1 MSTIKDVAREAGVSI
16 STVSFAINGTA
27 PVAPET
33 RRRIFETI
41 ERLNYQP
48 NSAARGLVTRKSNNI
63 GIFVPQPDSAIF
75 TFSGNQLFANLL
87 QGIGEVAGEKGYNLL
102 LAWDRPDKNKPS
114 KVIELARSGAV
125 DGLLFIIPNHDHT
138 IIDQL
143 IEIKFPFVFLG
154 NHYPDRPV
162 DSVDI
167 DNFQASYECTSHL
180 LKLGHRRIAFI
191 SPGPLE
197 FLVSEDRYE
206 GYLSALREANI
217 EADERL
223 FYCGGDSR
231 ASGYRA
237 MEHFAASGE
246 APSAVVAGRD
256 VQAVG
261 VLKYAGDRG
270 MAVPRD
276 LAVVSFENSELAD
289 MYDISSYSTDL
300 YVIGNNGA
308 KMLFQLI
315 SRKKERQPQHV
326 VIPSKLF
333 VRGSCGGRSDTDLS
347 S

>member
-27 PVAPET
+27 PVAAET
-33 RRRIFETI
+33 KKRIFETI

-63 GIFVPQPDSAIF
+63 GIFVPNPGSAIF

-87 QGIGEVAGEKGYNLL
+87 QGIGDVAGEKGYNLL
-102 LAWDRPDKNKPS
+102 LAWDYPDKEKPS
-114 KVIELARSGAV
+114 KVIELARSGSV

-143 IEIKFPFVFLG
+143 VDMKFPFVFMG
-154 NHYPDRPV
+154 NHYSDRPV

-167 DNFQASYECTSHL
+167 DNFQASYECTDHL
-180 LKLGHRRIAFI
+180 IRLGHKRIAFI
-191 SPGPLE
+191 SPGPLDY
-197 FLVSEDRYE
+197 LVSEDRYE
-206 GYLSALREANI
+206 GYLEAMKAANL
-217 EADERL
+217 EPEERL
-223 FYCGGDSR
+223 FYCGDDSR

-237 MEHFAASGE
+237 MEQFDASGD
-246 APSAVVAGRD
+246 APTAVVAGRD

-261 VLKYAGDRG
+261 ILKYAKERSLD
-270 MAVPRD
+270 VPRD
-276 LAVVSFENSELAD
+276 LAVVSFENSELAE

-300 YVIGNNGA
+300 YVIGNHAA
-308 KMLFQLI
+308 KMLFKRI
-315 SRKKERQPQHV
+315 ARKKDRQPQNV

-333 VRGSCGGRSDTDLS
+333 VRGSCGGRREEASE
-347 S
+347 

>member
-33 RRRIFETI
+33 KKRIFETI

-63 GIFVPQPDSAIF
+63 GIFVPHPDSSIF

-102 LAWDRPDKNKPS
+102 LAWDRPDKEKPS
-114 KVIELARSGAV
+114 KVIELARSGSV
-125 DGLLFIIPNHDHT
+125 DGLLFLIPNHDHT

-143 IEIKFPFVFLG
+143 IEIKFPFVFMG
-154 NHYPDRPV
+154 NHYSDKPV

-167 DNFQASYECTSHL
+167 DNFQASYECASHL
-180 LKLGHRRIAFI
+180 LKLGHKRIAFI
-191 SPGPLE
+191 SPGPLD

-206 GYLSALREANI
+206 GYSSALKDAYI
-217 EADERL
+217 EPDERL
-223 FYCGGDSR
+223 FYVGDDSK

-237 MEHFAASGE
+237 MEHFFASGE
-246 APSAVVAGRD
+246 SPSAIVAGRD

-261 VLKYAGDRG
+261 ILKYAKERG
-270 MAVPRD
+270 MDIPRD
-276 LAVVSFENSELAD
+276 IAVVSFENSQLAE
-289 MYDISSYSTDL
+289 MYDITSYSTDL
-300 YVIGNNGA
+300 YVIGNNAA
-308 KMLFQLI
+308 KMLFKLI
-315 SRKKERQPQHV
+315 SRKKERQPQNV
-326 VIPSKLF
+326 VIPSELF
-333 VRGSCGGRSDTDLS
+333 VRGSCGSVSRNDPLS
-347 S
+347 